1 MPNKKTGFAA
11 SALAL
16 VLIFAV
22 FALVLF
28 GINIFAAPII
38 EANGSA
44 QQFAPLFSVMPEA
57 KDFDILYD
65 INDSASS
72 ALVDVPET
80 VQAIYSETSGLGYA
94 IRLSTTQGYT
104 KEPIEFTI
112 AIDAEGK
119 ISGTELTAY
128 PDTKDFGADYPGSF
142 IGQDSALGDVGLVAG
157 VTYSSSAF
165 KNAVSDGFAAL
176 IGNGLVG
183 AGVKSDAQILTELSV
198 QVFTGLAN
206 RDGVAQVEEPEIAEG
221 QFTFIQKIMK
231 ALNGSGFA
239 FVAKDG
245 ESSYLLT
252 CNVSG
257 AVRVYDI
264 EGKDIT
270 DTANAAMVEEAS
282 SYAAANTVST
292 ADAELKKLRTMVS
305 EGAELTALPLDDVF
319 NSVTGA
325 YRVTDGETTLYGF
338 CARPYA
344 YSNQPIAV
352 YYVLDENGAIVSM
365 ACDEIIL
372 FGEYFTSYELDE
384 AKYKEG
390 FAGLTADSFTGE
402 QTLISGATASTNA
415 MTVAIEDVFAAF
427 QAISATDGGNN

>member
-11 SALAL
+11 SALVL

-28 GINIFAAPII
+28 GINIFVAPLI

-44 QQFAPLFSVMPEA
+44 QQFAPLYSVMPEA
-57 KDFDILYD
+57 KGFELIYD
-65 INDSASS
+65 ANDSAAS

-176 IGNGLVG
+176 IANDLVG

-206 RDGVAQVEEPEIAEG
+206 RDGVAQVEELEIAEG

-245 ESSYLLT
+245 ESSYLLV
-252 CNVSG
+252 CNVPG

-390 FAGLTADSFTGE
+390 FAGLTAGSFTGE